1 MADAS
6 DKEHSAQEKSMVEQ
20 YDHLY
25 ILHNESK
32 RLTFDCGRIEAAQ
45 STPYFDPIEE
55 RRLCRKIDLYILPTV
70 CLLFL
75 ACVIDRANIG
85 VAIFCL
91 QHDRDILTLLLP
103 KATLAWPDLRKI
115 WA

>member
-20 YDHLY
+20 
-25 ILHNESK
+25 
-32 RLTFDCGRIEAAQ
+32 IEAAQ

-91 QHDRDILTLLLP
+91 QHDRDVLTLLLP